1 MLATLTSKGQL
12 TLPKALRDRLH
23 LRAGDRVE
31 FVVNEDGRV
40 ELIPL
45 TSSVSALKGM
55 VSKPEVPVSL
65 EAMDDAVRRGAGRG

>member
-1 MLATLTSKGQL
+1 VLATLTSKGQL